1 MKRLLTLLLPAV
13 ILLAIALSGCES
25 VSNPGDEQSTQE
37 TKPWNTPSNWEGTI
51 IGIPY

>member
-1 MKRLLTLLLPAV
+1 MKPLRILFLPAV
-13 ILLAIALSGCES
+13 LLLAVVLSGCQS
-25 VSNPGDEQSTQE
+25 VPNPGDEQSTQD